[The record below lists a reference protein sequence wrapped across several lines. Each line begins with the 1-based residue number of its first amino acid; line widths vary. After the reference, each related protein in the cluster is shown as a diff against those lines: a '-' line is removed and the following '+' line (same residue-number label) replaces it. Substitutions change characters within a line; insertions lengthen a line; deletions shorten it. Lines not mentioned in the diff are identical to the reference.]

1 MVLNSCALIGFYL
14 LIHADISPHSRASK
28 AKAWI
33 RGAGYALVSLA
44 LGLLVFAPHPSWPL
58 APASAAKG
66 SSDLPLAEALRIALV
81 VLALVSAILLVWS
94 VFLEISYHRRRLGL
108 DVEATVREGSYS
120 LCRHPG
126 FWWFSFLAV
135 SVGFLRGMDLYF
147 FTVSLMIGLDLLL
160 IVIQDKYAFPRL
172 FSGYDAYRKEVPF
185 LLPRLFPRRAK
196 PR

>member
-14 LIHADISPHSRASK
+14 LIHADISPNDRASK
-28 AKAWI
+28 AKAWT
-33 RGAGYALVSLA
+33 RGAGYALVAVA

-58 APASAAKG
+58 ASAPG
-66 SSDLPLAEALRIALV
+66 RESNLPIAVALRIALV
-81 VLALVSAILLVWS
+81 VLALVSALLLVWS

-126 FWWFSFLAV
+126 FWWFSFFAL

-185 LLPRLFPRRAK
+185 LFPRLFPRRAK